1 VSVERE
7 RDRDMR
13 RDDQRVVE
21 EIRRLFE
28 RYRATARRATEPAED
43 VRPVESPDDAPALT
57 LR

>member
-1 VSVERE
+1 
-7 RDRDMR
+7 MR

-28 RYRATARRATEPAED
+28 RYRATARRATEPAEH